1 MSTIPD
7 GDAQFLADKRVA
19 FVGKLGGVTKR
30 EAQQLVRQSGGI
42 AVDKLTGD
50 VDLVVVG
57 ADELP
62 LLDQD
67 ELLDE
72 NTRRAAAEGRLE
84 IISETVLWQRLGLVE
99 NEQNVRRLYTPAM
112 LAELLG
118 VSVATIRR
126 WHRRGL
132 IVPAREVRRL
142 PYFDFQEVATA
153 QRLAQLLAAGAS
165 PAAIERQLAELS
177 RYVPEVERPLAQLSV
192 IVEGRRLL
200 LRQGEGLIEP
210 GGQLR
215 FDFEALEQND
225 RDDGIVRRPTVSLEE
240 YLAESVE
247 PPSADELLAYAA
259 ELEDAGHLEQAAEM
273 IRVVLSAVGP
283 LPELCFQLAELLYR
297 LGDLSAARER
307 YYMAIELDENF
318 VEARA
323 NWAASWPNW
332 GSSNWP
338 SLRSKAPCV
347 IMATTRT
354 SITTWPARWTTWAA
368 ATTPIGIGTV
378 SWNWRRTAP
387 GPTKRGCGCN
397 RTTRPRPCDEPY
409 RRPRQEFIRLPQ
421 LRRRRSGTRR
431 FLPGLRRQR
440 RFRLGG
446 HRLGRRRG
454 RRRRLRLRRLPPP
467 GIPRTRRARH
477 APATLARRD
486 RRDRPAAVPGLC
498 PDDRHGVLTRPFWL
512 RVMDARCLSRFR
524 TFWLRVMDARCL
536 SHFRTYDRSSDAATF
551 QPSTIGN
558 RQHADRR
565 FPLRPRAGRASDR
578 SGLGLGGEI
587 SGRQGN
593 RWGRRGHLLCRFR
606 LGRVGQRVDT
616 GRESGCDRH
625 GEERSRSGSSSRC
638 WGGPCE

>member
-1 MSTIPD
+1 MSTISD
-7 GDAQFLADKRVA
+7 DDAQFLADKRVV

-42 AVDKLTGD
+42 AVEKLTSD

-62 LLDQD
+62 LLNQDEFLDQD
-67 ELLDE
+67 
-72 NTRRAAAEGRLE
+72 TRRAAAEGRLE

-153 QRLAQLLAAGAS
+153 RRLAQLLAAGAS

-225 RDDGIVRRPTVSLEE
+225 REDGIVRRPTVSLEE

-247 PPSADELLAYAA
+247 PPSADELLAFAA
-259 ELEDAGHLEQAAEM
+259 ELEDAGHLDQAAEM
-273 IRVVLSAVGP
+273 IRVVLSAIGP
-283 LPELCFQLAELLYR
+283 VPDLCFQLAELLYR
-297 LGDLSAARER
+297 LGDLPAARER

-323 NWAASWPNW
+323 NLGCVLAESGQHELAVAAFE
-332 GSSNWP
+332 GA
-338 SLRSKAPCV
+338 LRYHGDYPDVHYHLA
-347 IMATTRT
+347 RT
-354 SITTWPARWTTWAA
+354 LDD
-368 ATTPIGIGTV
+368 IG
-378 SWNWRRTAP
+378 
-387 GPTKRGCGCN
+387 N
-397 RTTRPRPCDEPY
+397 RDDADRHWE
-409 RRPRQEFIRLPQ
+409 
-421 LRRRRSGTRR
+421 R
-431 FLPGLRRQR
+431 FLELAPNSPWADEA
-440 RFRLGG
+440 
-446 HRLGRRRG
+446 
-454 RRRRLRLRRLPPP
+454 RLRLQ
-467 GIPRTRRARH
+467 RTH
-477 APATLARRD
+477 LTETLR
-486 RRDRPAAVPGLC
+486 
-498 PDDRHGVLTRPFWL
+498 
-512 RVMDARCLSRFR
+512 
-524 TFWLRVMDARCL
+524 
-536 SHFRTYDRSSDAATF
+536 
-551 QPSTIGN
+551 
-558 RQHADRR
+558 
-565 FPLRPRAGRASDR
+565 
-578 SGLGLGGEI
+578 
-587 SGRQGN
+587 
-593 RWGRRGHLLCRFR
+593 
-606 LGRVGQRVDT
+606 
-616 GRESGCDRH
+616 
-625 GEERSRSGSSSRC
+625 
-638 WGGPCE
+638 